1 MRTGNETT
9 RRPARDLGGPKAS
22 MGQTREQSE
31 DTMTSLIETEGIAHT
46 DGPAL

>member
-1 MRTGNETT
+1 
-9 RRPARDLGGPKAS
+9 

-31 DTMTSLIETEGIAHT
+31 DAMASLIETEGVARA